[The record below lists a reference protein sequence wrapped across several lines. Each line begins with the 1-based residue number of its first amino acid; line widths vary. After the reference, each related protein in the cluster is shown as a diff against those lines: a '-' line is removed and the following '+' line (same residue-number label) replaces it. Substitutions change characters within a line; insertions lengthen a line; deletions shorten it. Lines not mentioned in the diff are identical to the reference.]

1 MKLPAKPFQ
10 YQLWI
15 NGKQEVSRSGKTF
28 ERRSP
33 AHDAV
38 VGVYPLA
45 GREDADLAVAAARQA
60 FDHGEWPKRSG
71 VERAS
76 CLGRLASL
84 IRENADELALIE
96 TLESGKP
103 IAQARN
109 EMEWAAGIW
118 EYAAATCRNLSG
130 DTYNSLGEQMLGLVI
145 REPIGVVGLITPWNF
160 PLLIISQKLP
170 FALAAGCTCV
180 VKPSELTPGTTL
192 RLGPLLAEAG
202 VPAGVVNILGGFG
215 DPVGVRLSSHPDIDM
230 MSFTGS
236 TEVGKMVVAAS
247 GSNLKKVGLELGGK
261 NPQIIFADADL
272 DAALDAAVFGI
283 CFNMG
288 ECCNSGS
295 RLLVEHPI
303 YDAFL
308 ERLISLI
315 QEVPV
320 GDPLD
325 ESTKVGAIV
334 NDEQLDK
341 ILHYIADGQR
351 SGATLRL
358 GGKQLKRPVG
368 RFVEPTIFSEVSP
381 TMAIAREEI
390 FGPVLSVLPF
400 DRIEEAIEIANS
412 TPYGLSAAVWTRDLD
427 RAFKVSRGVRA
438 GTVWINTFMEGPA
451 ELPFGGY
458 KESGLGRELG
468 RSAIEEF
475 TDLKTIQVH
484 FGRRTGWWVKPG
496 ASQTNEQK

>member
-1 MKLPAKPFQ
+1 MNKPPAKPYQ

-15 NGKQEVSRSGKTF
+15 NGKEQPSQSGKTF
-28 ERRSP
+28 DRRSP
-33 AHDAV
+33 AHDVV

-45 GREDADLAVAAARQA
+45 GTEETDLAVAAARRA
-60 FDHGEWPKRSG
+60 FDEGPWPKLSG
-71 VERAS
+71 AERAS
-76 CLGRLASL
+76 CLSKLASL
-84 IRENADELALIE
+84 IREHADELALIE

-118 EYAAATCRNLSG
+118 DYAAASCRNLAG
-130 DTYNSLGEQMLGLVI
+130 DTYNSLGEQMLGLVV
-145 REPIGVVGLITPWNF
+145 REPIGVVGMITPWNF

-192 RLGPLLAEAG
+192 RLGPLLGEAG
-202 VPAGVVNILGGFG
+202 VPDGVVNILSGYG
-215 DPVGVRLSSHPDIDM
+215 DPVGMRLSAHLDVDM
-230 MSFTGS
+230 LSFTGS
-236 TEVGKMVVAAS
+236 TEVGKSVVAAS
-247 GSNLKKVGLELGGK
+247 RSNLKKVGLELGGK

-272 DAALDAAVFGI
+272 KAALDAAVFGI

-295 RLLVEHPI
+295 RLLIERSI
-303 YDAFL
+303 YDDFTQ
-308 ERLISLI
+308 RLISLI
-315 QEVPV
+315 REVKV

-325 ESTKVGAIV
+325 ESTQIGAIV

-341 ILHYIADGQR
+341 ILHYIEDGQR
-351 SGATLRL
+351 AGANLRI
-358 GGKQLKRPVG
+358 GGHQLKGTAG
-368 RFVEPTIFSEVSP
+368 RFVEPTIFSDVRAD
-381 TMAIAREEI
+381 MAIAREEI
-390 FGPVLSVLPF
+390 FGPVLSVLSF
-400 DRIEEAIEIANS
+400 DHADEAIAIANS
-412 TPYGLSAAVWTRDLD
+412 TAYGLSAAVWTRDLD
-427 RAFKVSRGVRA
+427 RAFAVSKGVRA

-458 KESGLGRELG
+458 KQSGLGRELG

-484 FGRRTGWWVKPG
+484 FGPRTGWWVRP
-496 ASQTNEQK
+496 TNDNERQ

>member
-1 MKLPAKPFQ
+1 MKLPAKPFE

-15 NGKQEVSRSGKTF
+15 NGKEEASRSGKTF

-33 AHDAV
+33 AHDVV
-38 VGVYPLA
+38 VGIYPLA
-45 GREDADLAVAAARQA
+45 GHEDTDLAVAAARQA
-60 FDHGEWPKRSG
+60 FDQGQWPKLSG
-71 VERAS
+71 AERAS
-76 CLGRLASL
+76 CLAKSASL
-84 IRENADELALIE
+84 IREYADELALIE

-103 IAQARN
+103 IVQARN

-118 EYAAATCRNLSG
+118 DYAAAACRNLSG

-192 RLGPLLAEAG
+192 RLGALLAEAG
-202 VPAGVVNILGGFG
+202 VPAGVVNILSGFG
-215 DPVGVRLSSHPDIDM
+215 DPVGARLSSHSDIDM

-236 TEVGKMVVAAS
+236 TEVGKLVVAAS

-295 RLLVEHPI
+295 RLLVERTI
-303 YDAFL
+303 YDKFL

-315 QEVPV
+315 QEVQV

-351 SGATLRL
+351 SGATLRC
-358 GGKQLKRPVG
+358 GGKQLKRAAG
-368 RFVEPTIFSEVSP
+368 RFVEPTIFSEVGP

-400 DRIEEAIEIANS
+400 DRLEEAIEIASS

-427 RAFKVSRGVRA
+427 RAFAVSRGVRA

-484 FGRRTGWWVKPG
+484 FGPRTGWWVKPG
-496 ASQTNEQK
+496 SSN